1 MVTDGHRVVAN
12 QVHAAKVGLG
22 VLQIG
27 FRHAGIDIASRQ
39 QQHAAALG
47 CHLFT
52 NAVHQRFLRRQTIF
66 AIFTAPEMTMMIVG
80 MQNGDFIGFI
90 FFIRLRGQAY
100 QTPCGDERQR
110 DAPLH

>member
-1 MVTDGHRVVAN
+1 MITDGHRVVAN
-12 QVHAAKVGLG
+12 QVHAAEIGLG

-52 NAVHQRFLRRQTIF
+52 NAVHQRFLRRQ
-66 AIFTAPEMTMMIVG
+66 AIFTVFAAPEMAVMIVS
-80 MQNGDFIGFI
+80 MQNGNFIGFI
-90 FFIRLRGQAY
+90 FFIRLRGQA
-100 QTPCGDERQR
+100 C
-110 DAPLH
+110 